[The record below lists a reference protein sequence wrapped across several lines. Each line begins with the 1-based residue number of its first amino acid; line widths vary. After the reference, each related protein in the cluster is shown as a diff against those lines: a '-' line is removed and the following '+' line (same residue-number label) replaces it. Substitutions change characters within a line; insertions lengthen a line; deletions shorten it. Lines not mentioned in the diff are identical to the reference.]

1 MTLPSGLRALRHR
14 DFRVF
19 FAGQAVAL
27 VGSWMQ
33 QVAQAWLVLS
43 LTNSPLRLGL
53 VGSLNFLPVLLFAIV
68 GGAVA
73 DRLPK
78 RRLLVI
84 TQSLLGCQTLAL
96 ATLIVTG
103 HVRYWHVCVLA
114 IVWGIANTVDLPVR
128 QAFVVEL
135 AGRTDVASAVA
146 LNSAA
151 FNVARIAGPAAAGL
165 LIARAGVAPAYF
177 INAGAFVVVIVTLL
191 LLRARGAP
199 APRQGTTIG
208 AEIREGVRYAL
219 GTPRIMSLLAVLF
232 VVSITVFNFSIYV
245 PLFARQVLGRGPEGF
260 GLLMASVGVGA
271 VGGAL
276 TLGALRAPS
285 LSLLFVTGFLSCAG
299 LVVMSLVDRFGVAA
313 VALFALGWI
322 SVMVVAGCQVA
333 LQLVAPDRLRGRIMS
348 LHTFIYG
355 GVFPFGAFTI
365 GSISEHWGVSWA
377 FRVAGLF
384 GLGGLSLV
392 VAWWRLRARG
402 A

>member
-1 MTLPSGLRALRHR
+1 MTLPAGLRALQHR

-78 RRLLVI
+78 RRLLVL
-84 TQSLLGCQTLAL
+84 TQSLLGCQTLTL
-96 ATLIVTG
+96 AVLVVTG
-103 HVRYWHVCVLA
+103 QVRYWHVCVLA
-114 IVWGIANTVDLPVR
+114 LVWGIANTVDLPVR
-128 QAFVVEL
+128 QAFIVEL
-135 AGRTDVASAVA
+135 AGRGDVTSAVA

-151 FNVARIAGPAAAGL
+151 FNVARIVGPATAGL
-165 LIARAGVAPAYF
+165 LIARAGIAPAYF

-191 LLRARGAP
+191 SIHARGAP
-199 APRQGTTIG
+199 LPRAGTTIG
-208 AEIREGVRYAL
+208 AEIREGVLYAL
-219 GTPRIMSLLAVLF
+219 RTPHIVVLLAVLF
-232 VVSITVFNFSIYV
+232 VVSITVFNYSIYV
-245 PLFARQVLGRGPEGF
+245 PLFARQVLGHGPEGF

-276 TLGALRAPS
+276 MLSTLGAPS
-285 LSLLFVTGFLSCAG
+285 LALLFTTGLLSCVG
-299 LVVMSLVDRFGVAA
+299 LLVMSTIATFGVAA
-313 VALFALGWI
+313 VVLFALGWI
-322 SVMVVAGCQVA
+322 SVMVVAGCQAA
-333 LQLVAPDRLRGRIMS
+333 LQLAAPDRLRGRIMS

-355 GVFPFGAFTI
+355 GVFPFGAFTV
-365 GSISEHWGVSWA
+365 GSISEHWGVAWA
-377 FRVAGLF
+377 YRVAGVF
-384 GLGGLSLV
+384 GVASLGLV
-392 VAWWRLRARG
+392 LAWWRLRARD

>member
-1 MTLPSGLRALRHR
+1 MTVPSGLRALRHR

-53 VGSLNFLPVLLFAIV
+53 VGSLNFLPILLFALV

-78 RRLLVI
+78 RRLLVL
-84 TQSLLGCQTLAL
+84 TQSLLFCQTATLAL
-96 ATLIVTG
+96 LIVSG
-103 HVRYWHVCVLA
+103 RVRYWHICVLA
-114 IVWGIANTVDLPVR
+114 LVWGIANTIDLPVR

-135 AGRTDVASAVA
+135 AGRGDVTSAVA

-151 FNVARIAGPAAAGL
+151 FNVARIVGPAAAGL

-177 INAGAFVVVIVTLL
+177 INAGAFVVVIVALL
-191 LLRARGAP
+191 TVRARGTP
-199 APRQGTTIG
+199 LPRGGTTIG
-208 AEIREGVRYAL
+208 EEIREGVGYVL
-219 GTPRIMSLLAVLF
+219 HTPRILILLAVLA
-232 VVSITVFNFSIYV
+232 VISITVFNFSVYV
-245 PLFARQVLGRGPEGF
+245 PLFARQVLGLGPEGF
-260 GLLMASVGVGA
+260 GLLMAAVGVGA

-276 TLGALRAPS
+276 TLGALQAPS
-285 LSLLFVTGFLSCAG
+285 ISLLFTAGFLSCTG
-299 LVVMSLVDRFGVAA
+299 LVVMSTIGRFGVAA
-313 VALFALGWI
+313 LVLFVLGWI
-322 SVMVVAGCQVA
+322 SVMVVAGCQAA
-333 LQLVAPDRLRGRIMS
+333 LQLAAPDRLRGRIMS

-355 GVFPFGAFTI
+355 GVFPFGAFTV

-384 GLGGLSLV
+384 GLTVLTLV
-392 VAWWRLRARG
+392 LFWWRFRTRET
-402 A
+402 

>member
-84 TQSLLGCQTLAL
+84 TLAL
-96 ATLIVTG
+96 LIVTG
-103 HVRYWHVCVLA
+103 RVRYWHVCALA
-114 IVWGIANTVDLPVR
+114 VVWGIANTVDLPVR

-135 AGRTDVASAVA
+135 AGRADVTSAVA

-151 FNVARIAGPAAAGL
+151 FNVARIMGPAAAGL

-177 INAGAFVVVIVTLL
+177 INAGAFVVVIVTLRL
-191 LLRARGAP
+191 VRTRGAP
-199 APRQGTTIG
+199 LPRLGTTIG
-208 AEIREGVRYAL
+208 AEIREGVLYAL
-219 GTPRIMSLLAVLF
+219 RTPRIVVLLAVLLVISF
-232 VVSITVFNFSIYV
+232 TVFNFSIYV

-313 VALFALGWI
+313 VALF
-322 SVMVVAGCQVA
+322 
-333 LQLVAPDRLRGRIMS
+333 
-348 LHTFIYG
+348 
-355 GVFPFGAFTI
+355 
-365 GSISEHWGVSWA
+365 
-377 FRVAGLF
+377 
-384 GLGGLSLV
+384 
-392 VAWWRLRARG
+392 
-402 A
+402 